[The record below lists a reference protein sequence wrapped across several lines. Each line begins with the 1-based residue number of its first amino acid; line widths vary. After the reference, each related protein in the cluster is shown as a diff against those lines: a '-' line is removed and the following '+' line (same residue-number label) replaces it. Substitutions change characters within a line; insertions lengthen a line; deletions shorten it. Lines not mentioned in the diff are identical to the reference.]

1 VIDPRRS
8 SAAGWRAALAAC
20 RPALPSTT
28 GPIRR
33 QSAVTWPGWNIGDDI
48 KPPRTIAAAC
58 SAALAIAG
66 GPAATVQP
74 VFAHH
79 AMVMYDRLRTMT
91 LVGTVV
97 EFQWTNPHVFLLVN
111 GSLDVDAEPAIW
123 RLETTSPTNLIRLG
137 GWSATA
143 LKPGDRVSIIINPN
157 RESREKSARLVRVT
171 LIDTGQELGT
181 AYLDLDLRSQ

>member
-1 VIDPRRS
+1 MKPPGRGATVAS
-8 SAAGWRAALAAC
+8 VAAL
-20 RPALPSTT
+20 
-28 GPIRR
+28 
-33 QSAVTWPGWNIGDDI
+33 V
-48 KPPRTIAAAC
+48 
-58 SAALAIAG
+58 IAG
-66 GPAATVQP
+66 GVAAAIRP
-74 VFAHH
+74 LAAHH

-97 EFQWTNPHVFLLVN
+97 EFQWTNPHVFLLVE
-111 GSLDVDAEPAIW
+111 GALDVDEELAIW

-143 LKPGDRVSIIINPN
+143 LKPGDRVSIVINPH
-157 RESREKSARLVRVT
+157 REGREKSARLVKVT